1 MALPGHAH
9 LAGRIVG
16 KAGER
21 AKHLDRAGSDL
32 AGEAD
37 HHAALRG
44 QIEALHNRRHG
55 QILHHQH
62 RLAGLAVPARIHL
75 AEAAAEH
82 HLHQVRAIDLVG
94 APRADQLA
102 VAQHRHAVADL
113 EHLAEPV
120 GDVDDG
126 LAFGLQRPQRAEDAL
141 DLDVGQRRGRLVEDE
156 NARVARQHPRKLD
169 KLPPADAELRHRRLQ
184 RQIAQPDLLERRA
197 RPLAEFLAAVEQRHL
212 AVAEPDVVEHRQC
225 RSKAQLLRHQRDAK
239 LLRVLGIAD
248 LDRLAVDQNDAGVG
262 QSARR

>member
-1 MALPGHAH
+1 MALPAT
-9 LAGRIVG
+9 LTSPVALYG

-21 AKHLDRAGSDL
+21 AKHFDRAGSDL
-32 AGEAD
+32 AGEAY

-44 QIEALHNRRHG
+44 QVEALHNRRHS
-55 QILHHQH
+55 QILYHQH

-120 GDVDDG
+120 SDVDDG
-126 LAFGLQRPQRAEDAL
+126 LAFGLQRRA
-141 DLDVGQRRGRLVEDE
+141 
-156 NARVARQHPRKLD
+156 AR
-169 KLPPADAELRHRRLQ
+169 
-184 RQIAQPDLLERRA
+184 
-197 RPLAEFLAAVEQRHL
+197 
-212 AVAEPDVVEHRQC
+212 
-225 RSKAQLLRHQRDAK
+225 
-239 LLRVLGIAD
+239 
-248 LDRLAVDQNDAGVG
+248 
-262 QSARR
+262 